1 LSDDRPDR
9 EDPRRWRALAAIAGG
24 QLLVL
29 TLWFSASAVAPQLE
43 DVWGLS
49 TGQTAGLT
57 LAVQIGFVAGALG
70 LAATGIPD
78 AVPSRRLF
86 VVSALVGAGV
96 NGLFVLLDSG
106 QYSLAFG
113 LRLLT
118 GVALAGVYP
127 SGLKAMAGWFRRGR
141 GLALGVLVGALTV
154 GSAGPHLIRGIGFQW
169 RGVVL
174 GATVLAVV
182 GAGVMAGVADGPYE
196 TGKQQFDWRHVGRVV
211 RNRGVRLS
219 TYGYLGHMWE
229 LYAMWTWTAAFLSAS
244 ALAYGIGDEWVPM
257 ATFLVIAVGGAGAWL
272 FGAIA
277 DRAGRTVAA
286 GASLAISGACA
297 LATPLL
303 FGASPLVV
311 VPVFMVWGFTVV
323 ADSAQFSTMVVET
336 AEDRYRGTALTLQT
350 ALGFLLTLVT
360 IRGVPALADAW
371 GWQWAFP
378 VLAVGPALGIL
389 AMIRL
394 RRSPARTELAGG
406 LG

>member
-1 LSDDRPDR
+1 
-9 EDPRRWRALAAIAGG
+9 
-24 QLLVL
+24 
-29 TLWFSASAVAPQLE
+29 
-43 DVWGLS
+43 
-49 TGQTAGLT
+49 
-57 LAVQIGFVAGALG
+57 
-70 LAATGIPD
+70 
-78 AVPSRRLF
+78 
-86 VVSALVGAGV
+86 
-96 NGLFVLLDSG
+96 
-106 QYSLAFG
+106 
-113 LRLLT
+113 
-118 GVALAGVYP
+118 
-127 SGLKAMAGWFRRGR
+127 
-141 GLALGVLVGALTV
+141 
-154 GSAGPHLIRGIGFQW
+154 
-169 RGVVL
+169 
-174 GATVLAVV
+174 
-182 GAGVMAGVADGPYE
+182 
-196 TGKQQFDWRHVGRVV
+196 
-211 RNRGVRLS
+211 VRLS